1 MSSGIEPR
9 SGSVISEKLDVSQL
23 KEQQIGASEVL
34 VDKDVMN
41 DAFQGEAR
49 EHEMGVWEAVK
60 EYPMACFWA
69 FLFCFT
75 IVSLAIVQIST
86 DCAKRS

>member
-9 SGSVISEKLDVSQL
+9 SGSVASEKLDVTQL
-23 KEQQIGASEVL
+23 KERQIGQSEL
-34 VDKDVMN
+34 FVDKDVMN

-75 IVSLAIVQIST
+75 IVCLANLMILDYRTEWS
-86 DCAKRS
+86 